1 MDFVRDIGFM
11 WLVWGGNGGLR
22 EFVGG
27 SIVFLVGSE
36 DLVGLTT
43 EDVDSVFLSDFGG
56 RSLKIKL
63 ISYLI
68 LNKYKLLLTLLLNMV
83 SFHVV
88 SSRLRSN
95 LLAIRLLIFG

>member
-11 WLVWGGNGGLR
+11 WLVWGGLVCWNGGFK

-27 SIVFLVGSE
+27 SIDFLVGSE

-56 RSLKIKL
+56 LSLKIKL
-63 ISYLI
+63 D
-68 LNKYKLLLTLLLNMV
+68 N
-83 SFHVV
+83 
-88 SSRLRSN
+88 
-95 LLAIRLLIFG
+95 